1 MLPILHFS
9 GTFRFDMPGYNN
21 EPDNR
26 AVAFQPDMPRRQVEA
41 LCRCDPFRY
50 LQLEVQGVTRQL
62 TVDGPT
68 TVTADDP
75 ALGIPVTLSGLFP
88 DVSPSAVCSQLYAG
102 QLTVGGGAL
111 VARVRT
117 AFQSIVRLNVRTV
130 GFTDET
136 VAAHLDALI
145 DVSSLQGL
153 AGSRFFSE
161 LGDAEMLQLHLH
173 LNRYNRHDT
182 GSGEKPLTGDVFGY
196 LCPVAPEHDGAVGRL
211 RHRKLVAH
219 PELPDHRWGFDTYL
233 DAPPPKGPYP
243 PPHWI
248 DIEGSYD
255 LCPERRLVVLRYLD
269 FIPYLDKRRSTPVV
283 DRYEVRWQAPETTI
297 VLGEFAGTHQEM
309 LRTGGLLLLGLPDEV
324 DLRAGGRIEVY
335 AIRGDDQVPVVAET
349 EWDLVLEGGRG
360 LTLASTASATVSA
373 QVYYRNRPV
382 AGHPVRLVTQ
392 PNRKSPIVAS
402 LVGDELVT
410 DESGRVQA
418 TVQAADLTSMGNV
431 PDPVAKAPATSLPWD
446 RAYGNY
452 VFLKIDNPLRRNPWR
467 EEATEVVELAVRV
480 LHRVDPARI
489 PGQPSFKRDVRPLFA
504 YLMRYFPWLHA
515 QEVGGHW
522 VRLFDLDN
530 VEHVR
535 SRATAIVHRLSLPD
549 EHPGKMPR
557 SRDFPVG
564 GVAVLQR
571 WIDTGMQP

>member
-21 EPDNR
+21 DPRNKGVALHPDK
-26 AVAFQPDMPRRQVEA
+26 PRHEVEA
-41 LCRCDPFRY
+41 LCGCDPWRY
-50 LQLEVQGVTRQL
+50 LQLEVQGVARQL
-62 TVDGPT
+62 TVDGPV

-75 ALGIPVTLSGLFP
+75 ALAIPVTLSGLFP

-111 VARVRT
+111 AGRVRT
-117 AFQSIVRLNVRTV
+117 AFQSIVRLNVRTL

-136 VAAHLDALI
+136 VAAHLDALVDI
-145 DVSSLQGL
+145 SSLQGL
-153 AGSRFFSE
+153 ADSRFFSE
-161 LGDAEMLQLHLH
+161 LGDAEVLQLHLH

-196 LCPVAPEHDGAVGRL
+196 LCPPAPEQDAAAGRL

-233 DAPPPKGPYP
+233 DAPSSKVPY

-255 LCPERRLVVLRYLD
+255 LWPERRLVALRYLD
-269 FIPYLDKRRSTPVV
+269 FIPYLDTGRSTPPVE
-283 DRYEVRWQAPETTI
+283 RYEVRWQAPDSTI
-297 VLGEFAGTHQEM
+297 VLGELAGTHQEM
-309 LRTGGLLLLGLPDEV
+309 LRTGGLVVLGLPDEV
-324 DLRAGGRIEVY
+324 DLLAGGRMEVY

-360 LTLASTASATVSA
+360 LTLASTGSATVSA
-373 QVYYRNRPV
+373 QVFYRNRPV
-382 AGHPVRLVTQ
+382 AGHPVRLMTQ
-392 PNRKSPIVAS
+392 PKNRKSPIVAS

-410 DESGRVQA
+410 DGSGRVQA

-431 PDPVAKAPATSLPWD
+431 PDPVTGAPATSLPWD

-452 VFLKIDNPLRRNPWR
+452 VFLTIDNPLRHNPWR

-480 LHRVDPARI
+480 LHRVDPAQI
-489 PGQPSFKRDVRPLFA
+489 PAQPSFERDVRPLFT

-515 QEVGGHW
+515 HEAGGRW

-530 VEHVR
+530 VDQVR

-571 WIDTGMQP
+571 WIDTGMRP